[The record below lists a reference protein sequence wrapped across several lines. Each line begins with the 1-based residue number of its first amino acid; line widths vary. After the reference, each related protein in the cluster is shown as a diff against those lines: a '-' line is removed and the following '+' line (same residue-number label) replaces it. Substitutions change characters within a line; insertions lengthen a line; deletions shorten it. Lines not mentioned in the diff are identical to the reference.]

1 MSDPTMRMPI
11 TLWLVLVS
19 AQAAISA
26 QEKPEPTVRSAD
38 QAPEW
43 IWADDDRHGCRDVVF
58 SFVFDAPTAFSEARL
73 RLFADF
79 AGCSVSLNGRLVA
92 AADDF
97 GPHLDLDITNFLR
110 RHENTVRVRAQGSD
124 GPSAI
129 ALSLQIT
136 TEGTAIKSFVTDS
149 SWLAHADDTTTSD
162 ITPRNLTWSP
172 AVSFG
177 KVAARFRADP
187 RLSRITAFDDYTQWK
202 LASGTHTTTA
212 ETHVSAP
219 PGFEI
224 ELLRKA
230 RPEDGS
236 WISMA
241 FDPQGRLTISK
252 EDKGLLRLSLAA
264 NGKPES
270 LETLNDT
277 LLECRG
283 LLYAHGGLYAN
294 ANNSKGLYRLRDST
308 GDDQLD
314 EVKLLREFP
323 GAVGHGRND
332 LAIGPDGLIYSIHG
346 DSVDLPQT
354 HVEDRT
360 SPFRDGR
367 LDAPQKQGH
376 VIRTDKNGE
385 RWELIAAGL
394 RNPFGID
401 FNEDGELFTYDADA
415 EFDMGAP
422 WYRPTRLDH
431 LVSGADFGWRGLTNQ
446 WPPYELDHADNALPT
461 ATIGKGSPTA
471 VRFGRASN
479 FPAPWKDALFILDW
493 AYGRV
498 VACHLYPRG
507 AGYVCCSAAFLKG
520 RPLNVT
526 DVDFGPDGAMYLI
539 TGGRKTESSLYRVR
553 WVGELTIPEK
563 ATPQEDAGNTF
574 SSQQRELRRQLERWH
589 SRSEDGNAVDAIW
602 PHLSSPDPSIRHAAR
617 VALEHQDL
625 DQWRD
630 RALRETHAPTAV
642 VSLLALAR
650 GTASKG
656 CPAIIA
662 ALNKLSPDGLSVF
675 DTLSMLHAYSLCL
688 NDTTHVPAAVL
699 KHTRTH
705 FKAWLS
711 EEAALRTQ
719 RIGPLG
725 TGHGIPAKLSRLV
738 KQLDSAAANADVIQ
752 LLRTSTIQENRM
764 RYLFLL
770 HDTTTGWHHDDRV
783 LFFETLGELERNA
796 IGGDGMPGFLQR
808 IRQGAVDNL
817 SEVERIRLGDLI
829 ERQDSKDESTATI
842 ERPFVRDW
850 SIADIDELLSA
861 AGQHNVDTE
870 RARQLFAAAQC
881 RRCHRVHHRGGV
893 VGPDLTSVGNRFSP
907 RDILKSILAPSDV
920 VAEKYRNIQIV
931 TTAGQTIVGRVM
943 TSGDYR
949 SPTLRISTDPL
960 APSRMIEISKNEI
973 DTHQYSG
980 VSPMPKGLLSTFTAA
995 EIIDLLDYLA
1005 SASGR
1010 TGTTDR

>member
-1 MSDPTMRMPI
+1 MRIPT
-11 TLWLVLVS
+11 TLWLVLIS
-19 AQAAISA
+19 AHSGIAA
-26 QEKPEPTVRSAD
+26 QEKPEPTVPPTD
-38 QAPEW
+38 KAPEW
-43 IWADDDRHGCRDVVF
+43 VWVNDDWHGHRNVVF
-58 SFVFDAPTAFSEARL
+58 SYAFDAPAAFSEARL

-79 AGCSVSLNGRLVA
+79 ADCSVSLNGQSVVA
-92 AADDF
+92 VDDF
-97 GPHLDLDITNFLR
+97 GPHLDLDVTDFLR
-110 RHENTVRVRAQGSD
+110 QHENTVRVHAQGSD

-136 TEGTAIKSFVTDS
+136 TDGMAMKSIVTDS
-149 SWLAHADDTTTSD
+149 SWLAHVDGTATSD
-162 ITPRNLTWSP
+162 TAPGNLTWSA

-177 KVAARFRADP
+177 KVAARMQTDP

-202 LASGTHTTTA
+202 LASGQDTTSA
-212 ETHVSAP
+212 ATHVSVP
-219 PGFEI
+219 PGFEVK
-224 ELLRKA
+224 LLRKA
-230 RPEDGS
+230 RPEEGS

-252 EDKGLLRLSLAA
+252 EDKGLLRLTLAA
-264 NGKPES
+264 EGKPAS

-294 ANNSKGLYRLRDST
+294 ANNSKGLYRLRDSN

-314 EVKLLREFP
+314 EVQLLREFP
-323 GAVGHGRND
+323 GGVGHGRND
-332 LAIGPDGLIYSIHG
+332 LAIGPDGLIYSMHG

-354 HVEDRT
+354 NVADRT

-367 LDAPQKQGH
+367 LKKPQKQGH
-376 VIRTDKNGE
+376 LIRTDRNGE
-385 RWELIAAGL
+385 RWELVATGL
-394 RNPFGID
+394 RNPYGID
-401 FNEDGELFTYDADA
+401 FNEHGELFTYDADA

-471 VRFGRASN
+471 VKFGRASN
-479 FPAPWKDALFILDW
+479 FPPPWKDALFILDW

-507 AGYVCCSAAFLKG
+507 AGYVGRSATFLKG

-553 WVGELTIPEK
+553 WTGESPMSQKT
-563 ATPQEDAGNTF
+563 TPHEDARNAH
-574 SSQQRELRRQLERWH
+574 SSQQRKLRRQLERWH
-589 SRSEDGNAVDAIW
+589 SRSEDGDAVDAIW
-602 PHLSSPDPSIRHAAR
+602 PHLSSPDPAIRHAAR

-630 RALRETHAPTAV
+630 RALTETHAATAAV
-642 VSLLALAR
+642 TLLALAR
-650 GTASKG
+650 GTAATDVS
-656 CPAIIA
+656 AIISA
-662 ALNKLSPDGLSVF
+662 ANKLRPDRLSVF
-675 DTLSMLHAYSLCL
+675 DTLCVLHAYSLCL
-688 NDTTHVPAAVL
+688 ADTADVPAAVL
-699 KHTRTH
+699 NHTRTH

-711 EEAALRTQ
+711 EEVALQTQ

-725 TGHGIPAKLSRLV
+725 TGHGIPAKLGRLV
-738 KQLDSAAANADVIQ
+738 RQLEGAVANAAVIQ
-752 LLRTSTIQENRM
+752 LLKTSTSQENRM

-770 HDTTTGWHHDDRV
+770 HDTTTGWQHDDRV
-783 LFFETLGELERNA
+783 LFFETLDGLERNA

-808 IRQGAVDNL
+808 LRQGAVDRL
-817 SEVERIRLGDLI
+817 PEVERIRLGDLI
-829 ERQDSKDESTATI
+829 ERHDNTAESTVTI
-842 ERPFVRDW
+842 ERPHVRDW
-850 SIADIDELLSA
+850 SVADIDELLGA
-861 AGQHNVDTE
+861 AQQHNVDSK
-870 RARQLFAAAQC
+870 RAPQLFAAAQC
-881 RRCHRVHHRGGV
+881 RRCHRIHHRGGV
-893 VGPDLTSVGNRFSP
+893 MGPDLTSVGNRFSR

-931 TTAGQTIVGRVM
+931 TMAGQTIIGRVV

-949 SPTLRISTDPL
+949 SPALRISTDPL
-960 APSRMIEISKNEI
+960 APSKLIEISKGEI
-973 DTHQYSG
+973 DTHQYSK

-995 EIIDLLDYLA
+995 EIVQLLDYLA
-1005 SASGR
+1005 SASGNV
-1010 TGTTDR
+1010 GTTDR